1 MAGNRKK
8 WYVVWRGTEPGVCD
22 SWAEC
27 EARVKGFPDA
37 RYKSFDNQEDAIMAF
52 RNGGEDP
59 MALLRAIAKHS
70 PVKHINYDAIP
81 EIAKDSIA
89 VDGACSG
96 NPGLMEYRG
105 VDVMTGAEI
114 FHQGPYPDGTNNIG
128 EFLALVHA
136 LAFFAQ
142 RNRPQTVIYSDSRTA
157 MAWVR
162 NRKCN
167 SKLERTERNAHLF
180 ELVARA
186 EHWLNTHTPINRIV
200 KWDTKQ
206 WGEIPADFGRK

>member
-1 MAGNRKK
+1 MASNRNK

-37 RYKSFDNQEDAIMAF
+37 RYKAFRTQEEAVEAF
-52 RNGGEDP
+52 RNGEDE
-59 MALLRAIAKHS
+59 MSLLRAIAQHS
-70 PVKHINYDAIP
+70 PVVHINYEAIP
-81 EIAKDSIA
+81 EIVQDSIA

-105 VDVMTGAEI
+105 VDVMTGAEL
-114 FHQGPYPDGTNNIG
+114 FHQGPYPDATNNIG

-136 LAFFAQ
+136 LAFFHKTG
-142 RNRPQTVIYSDSRTA
+142 NTHTVIYSDSRTA
-157 MAWVR
+157 IAWVR
-162 NRKCN
+162 DRKCK

-180 ELVARA
+180 ELIARA
-186 EHWLNTHTPINRIV
+186 EYWLQTHTPINRV
-200 KWDTKQ
+200 LKWETSK